1 MNQIRLET
9 FGTKVIRVENA
20 LRSLQLGNGV
30 LVIDN
35 EDRENEGDLIFSAES
50 LDEEKMAVLIRECSG
65 IVCLCLPEE
74 KIASLKLPM
83 MIEKNTSTFNTAFTV
98 SIEAKNGVT
107 TGVSAKD
114 RVQTIKTAIS
124 DEAKPDDLN
133 KPGHVFPL
141 AAKSGGVLEREGH
154 TEATVDL
161 MKLAGLKPYGV
172 LCELTKSNGEMA
184 KLPEILSF
192 AKNNSYPVVTVN
204 DIIGY
209 RRTKES
215 YIKYL

>member
-1 MNQIRLET
+1 MNQMSLEK
-9 FGTKVIRVENA
+9 FGDETARVKNA
-20 LRSLQLGNGV
+20 LKSLQVGNGV
-30 LVIDN
+30 LVIDD

-50 LDEEKMAVLIRECSG
+50 LNDEKMAVLIRECSG

-83 MIEKNTSTFNTAFTV
+83 MVEENTSAFGTGFTV
-98 SIEAKNGVT
+98 SVEASKGVT

-114 RVQTIKTAIS
+114 RVQTIRTAIN
-124 DEAKPDDLN
+124 DNAKPGDLN

-141 AAKSGGVLEREGH
+141 SAKPGRVLEREGH

-172 LCELTKSNGEMA
+172 LCELTKPNGEMA
-184 KLPEILSF
+184 KLPEIMKF
-192 AKNNSYPVVTVN
+192 AIANSYPIVCVN
-204 DIIGY
+204 DL
-209 RRTKES
+209 
-215 YIKYL
+215 IKYRKINHN